1 MITAKGKRINI
12 FKLKKQGKPA
22 PTQQGPKSPYLA
34 AREEWLER
42 YGDYIHREAMWRY
55 AFFACAVL
63 AMLAFVAVAALIS
76 QQKVVPYIVQVD
88 GQGKTAGIQRLDTP
102 NTLPKEFIQAELAG
116 FIQNWR
122 TVTADFDL
130 QKRMIDKLASF
141 SAGAAKGQ
149 LKEWYEQNNPYATAK
164 SGKLVQIDIK
174 GLPLPV
180 SKDSWRVE
188 WLETTRSHTGLLLN
202 TETYAATLSVKIQ
215 APQNEAQIMHNPGG
229 VMVTEISTTKVL
241 N

>member
-1 MITAKGKRINI
+1 MI
-12 FKLKKQGKPA
+12 PA
-22 PTQQGPKSPYLA
+22 GQGPKSPYLA

-42 YGDYIHREAMWRY
+42 YGSYIQREAMWRY
-55 AFFACAVL
+55 ACFASMALTVL
-63 AMLAFVAVAALIS
+63 AFIAVISLIA
-76 QQKVVPYIVQVD
+76 QQKAVPYIVQID
-88 GQGKTAGIQRLDTP
+88 GQGKTTGINRLEAQTA
-102 NTLPKEFIQAELAG
+102 LPRVFIQAELAG

-164 SGKLVQIDIK
+164 NGKLVQIDIR

-180 SKDSWRVE
+180 SKDSWHVE
-188 WLETTRSHTGLLLN
+188 WQETTRSHTGLLLN
-202 TETYAATLSVKIQ
+202 TETFTATLSVIIQ
-215 APQNEAQIMHNPGG
+215 APQTEAQIMNNPGG
-229 VMVTEISTTKVL
+229 VMITEVSVSKVL